1 MPENMIEVIREDAIA
16 EVDEFIAGHPKGH
29 FMQTS
34 LWAKQKPDWQHIAI
48 AKRGGDGAIVGAM
61 SILIRKV
68 PKLPYT
74 LMYCCRGPVCDMD
87 DEQTILDLLAAAKH
101 LARTMK
107 SYAVKID
114 PDVAKTENGTLMEK
128 CLATCGFVPVDG
140 GDNFESAQPRFV
152 FRLDVGGKTEEE
164 VMAAFES
171 KTRYNVRLAA
181 RKGVV
186 CRNVEGGELEKGL
199 DDFSALMDETG
210 RRDGFVPR
218 NRRYFANMLE
228 NLGEHAR
235 LYMCYLPDGTP
246 VSGAVAIWYGD
257 KVWYL
262 YGASSSEHRE
272 YMPNYLMQWEMIR
285 WAVERGCRVYD
296 FRGVSGDLSPD
307 NPLYGLYRFKKG
319 FGGDFVEFIGEYDY
333 VLSKALRKAVDVGKK
348 MMMKR
353 AMKKRGL
360 K

>member
-1 MPENMIEVIREDAIA
+1 MSDNMVEVIREEGIA
-16 EVDEFIAGHPKGH
+16 EIDEFIAGHPKGH

-34 LWAKQKPDWQHIAI
+34 YWAKQKPEWQHIAI
-48 AKRGGDGAIVGAM
+48 ARRDADGKIIGAM
-61 SILIRKV
+61 SMLIRKV

-74 LMYCCRGPVCDMD
+74 LMYCCRGPVCDPS
-87 DEQTILDLLAAAKH
+87 DEETILDLLAASKQ
-101 LARTMK
+101 LARTMR

-114 PDVAKTENGTLMEK
+114 PDLPKPSPVMER
-128 CLATCGFVPVDG
+128 CLERCGFKQVDG
-140 GDNFESAQPRFV
+140 GKNFESAQPRFV
-152 FRLDVGGKTEEE
+152 FRLDIEGKSEEE
-164 VMAAFES
+164 IMAAFDQ
-171 KTRYNVRLAA
+171 KTRYNVRLAM

-186 CRNVEGGELEKGL
+186 CKNAGEEGL

-218 NRRYFANMLE
+218 NRTYFENMLK
-228 NLGEHAR
+228 NLGEYAR

-246 VSGAVAIWYGD
+246 VSGAMAIHYGD

-285 WAVERGCRVYD
+285 WAVSLGCRIYD
-296 FRGVSGDLSPD
+296 FRGVSGDLSPE

-319 FGGDFVEFIGEYDY
+319 FGGDFIEFIGEYDY
-333 VLSKALRKAVDVGKK
+333 VMSRMLRKTVDLGKK
-348 MMMKR
+348 MMVRR
-353 AMKKRGL
+353 AMKKRGIGD
-360 K
+360 

>member
-1 MPENMIEVIREDAIA
+1 MSENMIEVIREEDMPEFDAFVA
-16 EVDEFIAGHPKGH
+16 SHPKGH

-34 LWAKQKPDWQHIAI
+34 LWAKQKPEWQHIAML
-48 AKRGGDGAIVGAM
+48 KRDANDNPVGGM
-61 SILIRKV
+61 SVLIRKV

-74 LMYCCRGPVCDMD
+74 LMYCCRGPVCDPE
-87 DEQTILDLLAAAKH
+87 DEETIMDLLSACKS
-101 LARTMK
+101 LARTMR

-114 PDVAKTENGTLMEK
+114 PDLPKPSPTFAG
-128 CLATCGFVPVDG
+128 CLAAQGFKLVDG
-140 GDNFESAQPRFV
+140 GKNFEGAQPRFV
-152 FRLDVGGKTEEE
+152 FRLNIEGKTEEE
-164 VMAAFES
+164 IMAGFDS
-171 KTRYNVRLAA
+171 KTRYNVRLAS

-186 CRNVEGGELEKGL
+186 CKNAGAEGL
-199 DDFSALMDETG
+199 DDFQALMEETG
-210 RRDGFVPR
+210 RRDGFVVR
-218 NRRYFANMLE
+218 GRAYFASMLE

-246 VSGAVAIWYGD
+246 ISGALAIWYGD

-262 YGASSSEHRE
+262 YGASSSQHRE
-272 YMPNYLMQWEMIR
+272 FMPNYLMQWEMIR
-285 WAVERGCRVYD
+285 WAVEKGCRIYD

-333 VLSKALRKAVDVGKK
+333 VLSRTLRKMVDVGKK

-353 AMKKRGL
+353 AMRKSKKN
-360 K
+360 